1 MFSRKVQAS
10 LTAAL
15 LFFVVSSPFTYKIV
29 DSLIGGIVRTIAP
42 SMAYLFKVAESG
54 CPTNYG
60 LFVHSAVFGLVTY
73 YLMSSS

>member
-29 DSLIGGIVRTIAP
+29 DSLIGGIVRAIAP

-60 LFVHSAVFGLVTY
+60 LFVHSAVFGLVKNKVK
-73 YLMSSS
+73 

>member
-15 LFFVVSSPFTYKIV
+15 LFFVVSSPFTYRMV
-29 DSLIGGIVRTIAP
+29 DNLIGGVVQAVAP
-42 SMAYLFKVAESG
+42 SMTYLFKVAESG